1 MLFKL
6 AWRNIWR
13 NKRRTAITV
22 ASVFFAVFFAVF
34 MRSMQTGIYG
44 KMINN
49 MVRAYAGYVQIHAKG
64 YWEDQTL
71 DNAFLLDEA
80 ELQPIN
86 EHKNVTVAANRL
98 EGFALASYKQ
108 VTKGVMLVG
117 VDPIVENQLMELT
130 AKLQAGKLFAPT
142 DQSVMIGEELAQFF
156 RLSVGDTMVFL
167 SQGYHGINA
176 AGKYPVSGIVKFN
189 SQVLNQRMVLFPLM
203 EAQYF
208 FGAANMATSVAVI
221 IDKPKRAKHVAT
233 ELRTQLD
240 TAKYEVLDWQEAM
253 PEIVQAI
260 RADSAGGIIML
271 MVLYMV
277 VTFGMFGTILML
289 VQERIYEFGVL
300 LSIGMKRT
308 KLWTVVFLE
317 SLLMTML
324 GATLGL
330 VAIYPLLL
338 YFYNHPYEL
347 TGPAATAIK
356 QEGFEPVLPASLDPS
371 IAITHMLIVV
381 MISMLITL
389 YPAYV
394 IYKMK
399 PVEAR
404 RG

>member
-1 MLFKL
+1 
-6 AWRNIWR
+6 
-13 NKRRTAITV
+13 
-22 ASVFFAVFFAVF
+22 
-34 MRSMQTGIYG
+34 
-44 KMINN
+44 

-64 YWEDQTL
+64 YWDDQTL
-71 DNAFLLDEA
+71 DNAFSLDDS
-80 ELQPIN
+80 ELSTIS

-108 VTKGVMLVG
+108 ITKGIMLVG
-117 VDPIVENQLMELT
+117 VDPKVENELMELT
-130 AKLQAGKLFAPT
+130 AKMQSGKLFAP
-142 DQSVMIGEELAQFF
+142 DDKSVIIGEELAQFF

-167 SQGYHGINA
+167 SQGYHGVSA
-176 AGKYPVSGIVKFN
+176 AGKYPVAGIVKFS
-189 SQVLNQRMVLFPLM
+189 SQVLNQRMVLFPLK
-203 EAQYF
+203 ESQYF
-208 FGAANMATSVAVI
+208 FGATDMATSVAVI
-221 IDKPKRAKHVAT
+221 IDKPKRAKRVAT
-233 ELRTQLD
+233 ELRAQLD
-240 TAKYEVLDWQEAM
+240 TSKYEVLDWEEAM

-308 KLWTVVFLE
+308 KLWMVVFLE
-317 SLLMTML
+317 SLLMTIL
-324 GATLGL
+324 GAALGL
-330 VAIYPLLL
+330 IAIYPLLL

-381 MISMLITL
+381 VISMLITL